1 MCLAVP
7 GVVRCVLCV
16 KSFYRRVRGGKA
28 AESAEKTTSGFA
40 ARSTLLKS
48 PPMTKL
54 SAQSRARKIRL
65 LLFDVDGVLTDGK
78 LFIFPAP
85 SATQQSVLEQSA
97 RHGGEGG
104 FGFHSQSLIEAKGFH
119 AHDGTSIS
127 LARLAGI
134 KTGLITKRISET
146 VALRARDLK
155 LEYVRQGIQD
165 KRTAFEEVVKEEGIR
180 LEEAAFVGDDVIDLP
195 AMRASGLA
203 IAVKNARAEVK
214 NEAHYVTPHA
224 GGDGALRDAV
234 EFILKA
240 QGKWKKI
247 VDAYLAER
255 CPTVQ

>member
-1 MCLAVP
+1 MP
-7 GVVRCVLCV
+7 
-16 KSFYRRVRGGKA
+16 
-28 AESAEKTTSGFA
+28 
-40 ARSTLLKS
+40 
-48 PPMTKL
+48 KL
-54 SAQSRARKIRL
+54 SAQARARKIKL

-85 SATQQSVLEQSA
+85 SGMQQSALDQRTQQQSA
-97 RHGGEGG
+97 QRTGEGG
-104 FGFHSQSLIEAKGFH
+104 FGFHGLGAPGHSLIEAKGFH

-155 LEYVRQGIQD
+155 LEYVRQGVSD
-165 KRTAFEEVVKEEGIR
+165 KRTCFEEVVREAGIKP
-180 LEEAAFVGDDVIDLP
+180 EEAAFVGDDIIDLP
-195 AMRASGLA
+195 AMRAAGLA

-214 NEAHYVTPHA
+214 QEAHYVTSNA

-247 VDAYLAER
+247 VEAYIGER
-255 CPTVQ
+255 SPEKGS

>member
-1 MCLAVP
+1 M
-7 GVVRCVLCV
+7 
-16 KSFYRRVRGGKA
+16 RGIG
-28 AESAEKTTSGFA
+28 ELNSSM
-40 ARSTLLKS
+40 S
-48 PPMTKL
+48 KL
-54 SAQSRARKIRL
+54 RAKKIKL

-85 SATQQSVLEQSA
+85 PGTQQSVLDQTEKEQSA
-97 RHGGEGG
+97 KHGGQGG
-104 FGFHSQSLIEAKGFH
+104 FGFHSQSMIEAKGFH

-165 KRTAFEEVVKEEGIR
+165 KRTSFEEIVKEAG
-180 LEEAAFVGDDVIDLP
+180 LKQEEAAFVGDDVIDLP
-195 AMRASGLA
+195 AMRAAGLA

-214 NEAHYVTPHA
+214 REAHYVTPHA

-240 QGKWKKI
+240 QGKWKN
-247 VDAYLAER
+247 VVEAYIGER
-255 CPTVQ
+255 SPKAK